1 MSLFDWGWSDY
12 WAGAALAEAGF
23 EPARVIAVHR
33 ERYVLASEWGEF
45 AAQLSGRLEYASGSA
60 VELPVVGDWVLADLG
75 IIHRVLPRRTL
86 IARRAAGETHE
97 RQPLAANIDV
107 VFIVSG
113 LDGDFNPRRL
123 ERYLVLAIE
132 SGARPVFVL
141 NKVDLCVSV
150 EDARREVSAI
160 AAGRPVVL
168 TSAERNEG
176 MADMLEWLQRGT
188 TGALVG
194 SSGAGKS
201 SLINRLIGGVA
212 QAVHG
217 VRESDSRGRHTTTHR
232 ELFLLPGGGLL
243 IDQPGLREIQVWA
256 ARDSL
261 DGAFPDV
268 SGFAGKC
275 RFRDCRHQGEPGCA
289 VRAAIEARELDAG
302 RLQSFQKLGREVER
316 VREEQDVAA
325 RLKRKQPVKRIHKAM
340 RKFYR
345 E

>member
-1 MSLFDWGWSDY
+1 MSLFKWGWSDY
-12 WAGAALAEAGF
+12 WAGAAREGAGW

-33 ERYVLASEWGEF
+33 ERYILAGESGEF
-45 AAQLSGRLEYASGSA
+45 AAELSGRLEYTSGSA
-60 VELPVVGDWVLADLG
+60 AELPVVGDWVLAALG
-75 IIHRVLPRRTL
+75 ILHRVLPRRTL
-86 IARRAAGETHE
+86 IARRAAGGVQE

-141 NKVDLCVSV
+141 NKADLCAAP
-150 EDARREVSAI
+150 EEALRDVSAV
-160 AAGRPVVL
+160 AAGHPVVL

-176 MADMLEWLQRGT
+176 VTAMLEWLPPGA

-201 SLINRLIGGVA
+201 SLTNRLAGMSV
-212 QAVHG
+212 QPVRE

-232 ELFLLPGGGLL
+232 QLFPLPGGGLL

-261 DGAFPDV
+261 DDAFPDV
-268 SGFAGKC
+268 SGFACQC
-275 RFRDCRHQGEPGCA
+275 RFRDCRHEKEPDCA
-289 VRAAIEARELDAG
+289 VQAAIEARALEAG
-302 RLQSFQKLGREVER
+302 RLK
-316 VREEQDVAA
+316 
-325 RLKRKQPVKRIHKAM
+325 
-340 RKFYR
+340 
-345 E
+345 